1 MTGNTE
7 GANNTEFA
15 LNLPYRGLA
24 RFTGAVTEVQ
34 VKALLRAANR
44 EKGGLHGLGLRIYAQ
59 KIGLQF
65 FLFDISY
72 TLC

>member
-44 EKGGLHGLGLRIYAQ
+44 EKGGLHGLVCAFMR
-59 KIGLQF
+59 KK
-65 FLFDISY
+65 
-72 TLC
+72 